1 MIKERYLT
9 RDIVLV
15 LAASFFF
22 MASPMM
28 VTPLIAGFTES
39 LGAAAAVMGLMG
51 GAMNLCSLFCRPFV
65 GNLADKI
72 SKYKVAFIGSALM
85 ALASVGYVLTPNAGI
100 LLAARIV
107 HGVGFSFCTVC
118 LSTWMSNMLP
128 REKIGAGMGLYGTMN
143 ALSMAISPSIGVFV
157 YQHLG
162 YRAAFIIATAAAL
175 CTMTI
180 IQFVK
185 DKGEPAAASAAAKVA
200 GADKPAASGKR
211 LQFVDPKVLPVALV
225 IALFTIPYYATQSFL
240 VRYTETMGL
249 DVTVGLFFP
258 VYAMVLLVL
267 RLSLA
272 KYFDKLPYGTFVL
285 ASCGS
290 ALGAMVCLTFMESN
304 LLLFAASV
312 FMAGGYGIMC
322 SVCQSTAL
330 LLAGPEKRGLANS
343 TYYVGMDIGMAT
355 GPLIGGFLYGAV
367 PGHLFYPCFMVTVPM
382 IVIVYV
388 TLCRNSGKN
397 NKA

>member
-1 MIKERYLT
+1 MTKERYLT
-9 RDIVLV
+9 KDIVLV

-39 LGAAAAVMGLMG
+39 LGASAAIMGLMG
-51 GAMNLCSLFCRPFV
+51 GVMNLCSLFCRPFV

-72 SKYKVAFIGSALM
+72 SKYHVAFIGSALM
-85 ALASVGYVLTPNAGI
+85 TLASIGYVLTPSAGLL
-100 LLAARIV
+100 LLARII

-128 REKIGAGMGLYGTMN
+128 RERIGQGMGLYGTMN

-157 YQHLG
+157 YQHFG
-162 YRAAFIIATAAAL
+162 YRAAFVIATCAAIG
-175 CTMTI
+175 TMTI

-185 DKGEPAAASAAAKVA
+185 DKGQPILNPSAQK
-200 GADKPAASGKR
+200 KP
-211 LQFVDPKVLPVALV
+211 LQFVDKKVLPVALI

-240 VRYTETMGL
+240 VRYTETQGIG
-249 DVTVGLFFP
+249 VTVGLFFP
-258 VYAMVLLVL
+258 VYACVLLVL

-272 KYFDKLPYGTFVL
+272 KYFDKLPYGTFVI

-290 ALGAMVCLTFMESN
+290 ALAAMVCLTFMESN
-304 LLLFAASV
+304 LLMFAASA

-330 LLAGPEKRGLANS
+330 LLAGPEKRGLANG

-355 GPLIGGFLYGAV
+355 GPMIGGFLYGNM
-367 PGHLFYPCFMVTVPM
+367 PGEWFYPCMMITIPM
-382 IVIVYV
+382 ILVVYV
-388 TLCRNSGKN
+388 TLCRNIGKKGQN
-397 NKA
+397 

>member
-1 MIKERYLT
+1 MTKERYLT
-9 RDIVLV
+9 KDIVLV

-39 LGAAAAVMGLMG
+39 LGASAAIMGLMG
-51 GAMNLCSLFCRPFV
+51 GIMNLCSLFCRPFV

-72 SKYKVAFIGSALM
+72 SKYHVAFIGSALM
-85 ALASVGYVLTPNAGI
+85 TLASIGYVLTPSAGLL
-100 LLAARIV
+100 LLARII

-128 REKIGAGMGLYGTMN
+128 RERIGQGMGLYGTMN

-157 YQHLG
+157 YQHFG
-162 YRAAFIIATAAAL
+162 YRAAFVIATCAAIG
-175 CTMTI
+175 TMTI

-185 DKGEPAAASAAAKVA
+185 DKGQPILNPSVQK
-200 GADKPAASGKR
+200 KP
-211 LQFVDPKVLPVALV
+211 LQFVDKKVLPVALI

-240 VRYTETMGL
+240 VRYTETQGIG
-249 DVTVGLFFP
+249 VTVGLFFP
-258 VYAMVLLVL
+258 VYACVLLVL

-272 KYFDKLPYGTFVL
+272 KYFDKLPYGTFVI

-290 ALGAMVCLTFMESN
+290 ALGAMICLTFMESN
-304 LLLFAASV
+304 LLMFAASA

-330 LLAGPEKRGLANS
+330 LLAGPEKRGLANG

-355 GPLIGGFLYGAV
+355 GPMIGGFLYGNV
-367 PGHLFYPCFMVTVPM
+367 PGEWFYPCMMITIPM
-382 IVIVYV
+382 ILVVYV
-388 TLCRNSGKN
+388 TLCRNIGR
-397 NKA
+397 NK

>member
-85 ALASVGYVLTPNAGI
+85 AIASVGYVLTPNAGI

-107 HGVGFSFCTVC
+107 HGMGFSFCTVC

-185 DKGEPAAASAAAKVA
+185 DKGEPAAAPAAKAA
-200 GADKPAASGKR
+200 GADKPAAPGKR

-290 ALGAMVCLTFMESN
+290 ALGAMICLTFMESN
-304 LLLFAASV
+304 LLMFAASA

-330 LLAGPEKRGLANS
+330 LLAGPEKRGLANG
-343 TYYVGMDIGMAT
+343 TYYVGMDIGMAA
-355 GPLIGGFLYGAV
+355 GPMIGGFLYGNV
-367 PGHLFYPCFMVTVPM
+367 PGEWFYPCMMITIPM
-382 IVIVYV
+382 ILVVYV
-388 TLCRNSGKN
+388 TLCRNIGKKGQN
-397 NKA
+397 

>member
-1 MIKERYLT
+1 MTKERYLT
-9 RDIVLV
+9 KDIVLV

-28 VTPLIAGFTES
+28 VTPLITGFTES
-39 LGAAAAVMGLMG
+39 LGASAAIMGLMG
-51 GAMNLCSLFCRPFV
+51 GVMNLCSLFCRPFV

-72 SKYKVAFIGSALM
+72 SKYHVAFIGSALM
-85 ALASVGYVLTPNAGI
+85 TLASVGYVLTPSAGLL
-100 LLAARIV
+100 LLARII

-128 REKIGAGMGLYGTMN
+128 RERIGQGMGLYGTMN

-157 YQHLG
+157 YQHFG
-162 YRAAFIIATAAAL
+162 YRAAFVIATCAAIG
-175 CTMTI
+175 TMTI

-185 DKGEPAAASAAAKVA
+185 DKGQPILNPSAQKKPLQCV
-200 GADKPAASGKR
+200 DK
-211 LQFVDPKVLPVALV
+211 KVLPVALI

-240 VRYTETMGL
+240 VRYTETQGIG
-249 DVTVGLFFP
+249 VTVGLFFP
-258 VYAMVLLVL
+258 VHACVLLVL

-304 LLLFAASV
+304 LLMFAASA

-330 LLAGPEKRGLANS
+330 LLAGPEKRGLANG
-343 TYYVGMDIGMAT
+343 TYYVGMDIGMAA
-355 GPLIGGFLYGAV
+355 GPMIGGFLYGNV
-367 PGHLFYPCFMVTVPM
+367 PGEWFYPCMIITIPM
-382 IVIVYV
+382 ILVVYV
-388 TLCRNSGKN
+388 TLCRNIGKKGQN
-397 NKA
+397 

>member
-85 ALASVGYVLTPNAGI
+85 AIASVGYVLTPNAEI

-185 DKGEPAAASAAAKVA
+185 DKGEPAAAPAAKAA
-200 GADKPAASGKR
+200 GADKPAAPGKR

-290 ALGAMVCLTFMESN
+290 ALGAMICLTFMESN

-343 TYYVGMDIGMAT
+343 TYYVGMDIGRAT

-388 TLCRNSGKN
+388 TLCRNIGK
-397 NKA
+397 K

>member
-1 MIKERYLT
+1 MTKERYLT
-9 RDIVLV
+9 KDIVLV

-28 VTPLIAGFTES
+28 VTPLITGFTES
-39 LGAAAAVMGLMG
+39 LGASAAIMGLMG
-51 GAMNLCSLFCRPFV
+51 GVMNLCSLFCRPFV

-72 SKYKVAFIGSALM
+72 SKYHVAFIGSALM
-85 ALASVGYVLTPNAGI
+85 TLASVGYVLTPSAGLL
-100 LLAARIV
+100 LLARII

-128 REKIGAGMGLYGTMN
+128 RERIGQGMGLYGTMN

-157 YQHLG
+157 YQHFG
-162 YRAAFIIATAAAL
+162 YRAAFVIATCAAIG
-175 CTMTI
+175 TMTI

-185 DKGEPAAASAAAKVA
+185 DKGQPILNPSAQK
-200 GADKPAASGKR
+200 KP
-211 LQFVDPKVLPVALV
+211 LQFVDKKVLPVALI

-240 VRYTETMGL
+240 VRYTETQGIG
-249 DVTVGLFFP
+249 VTVGLFFP
-258 VYAMVLLVL
+258 VYACVLLVL

-272 KYFDKLPYGTFVL
+272 KYFDKLPYGTFVI

-290 ALGAMVCLTFMESN
+290 ALAAMVCLTFMESN
-304 LLLFAASV
+304 LLMFAASA

-330 LLAGPEKRGLANS
+330 LLAGPEKRGLANG

-355 GPLIGGFLYGAV
+355 GPMIGGFLYGNM
-367 PGHLFYPCFMVTVPM
+367 PGEWFYPCMMITIPM
-382 IVIVYV
+382 ILVVYV
-388 TLCRNSGKN
+388 TLCRNIGKKGQN
-397 NKA
+397 

>member
-1 MIKERYLT
+1 MTKERYLT
-9 RDIVLV
+9 KDIILV

-39 LGAAAAVMGLMG
+39 LGATAAVMGLMG
-51 GAMNLCSLFCRPFV
+51 GVMNLCSLLCRPFV

-85 ALASVGYVLTPNAGI
+85 ALASIGYVLAPDAGL

-128 REKIGAGMGLYGTMN
+128 RDKIGTGMGLYGTMN
-143 ALSMAISPSIGVFV
+143 ALSMAISPSVGVFV
-157 YQHLG
+157 YQHFG
-162 YRAAFIIATAAAL
+162 YRASFLIATAAAMG
-175 CTMTI
+175 TMTI

-185 DKGEPAAASAAAKVA
+185 DKGEPASPA
-200 GADKPAASGKR
+200 GRKRR
-211 LQFVDPKVLPVALV
+211 LQFVDKKVLPVALV

-258 VYAMVLLVL
+258 AYACVLLVL

-272 KYFDKLPYGTFVL
+272 KYFDKLPYGTFVI

-290 ALGAMVCLTFMESN
+290 ALASMICLTAMESN
-304 LLLFAASV
+304 LLMFAASA

-355 GPLIGGFLYGAV
+355 GPIIGGFLYGQV
-367 PGHLFYPCFMVTVPM
+367 PGQLFYPCLMATIP
-382 IVIVYV
+382 VILLVYV
-388 TLCRNSGKN
+388 TLCRNIEK
-397 NKA
+397 KIE

>member
-28 VTPLIAGFTES
+28 VTPLITGFTES
-39 LGAAAAVMGLMG
+39 LGASAAIMGLMG
-51 GAMNLCSLFCRPFV
+51 GIMNLCSLFCRPFV

-72 SKYKVAFIGSALM
+72 SKYHVAFIGSALM
-85 ALASVGYVLTPNAGI
+85 TLASVGYVLTPSAGLL
-100 LLAARIV
+100 LLARII

-128 REKIGAGMGLYGTMN
+128 RERIGQGMGLYGTMN

-157 YQHLG
+157 YQHFG
-162 YRAAFIIATAAAL
+162 YRAAFVIATCAAIG
-175 CTMTI
+175 TMTI

-185 DKGEPAAASAAAKVA
+185 DKGQPILNPSAQK
-200 GADKPAASGKR
+200 KP
-211 LQFVDPKVLPVALV
+211 LQFVDKKVLPVALI

-240 VRYTETMGL
+240 VRYTETQGIG
-249 DVTVGLFFP
+249 VTVGLFFP
-258 VYAMVLLVL
+258 VYACILLVL

-290 ALGAMVCLTFMESN
+290 ALGAMVCLTFMENN
-304 LLLFAASV
+304 LLMFAASA
-312 FMAGGYGIMC
+312 FMAGDTASC
-322 SVCQSTAL
+322 VLCASLRHCCWPVRKSVAWPTEHTTWAWTSVWPQD
-330 LLAGPEKRGLANS
+330 P
-343 TYYVGMDIGMAT
+343 
-355 GPLIGGFLYGAV
+355 
-367 PGHLFYPCFMVTVPM
+367 
-382 IVIVYV
+382 
-388 TLCRNSGKN
+388 
-397 NKA
+397 